1 MELCCGTKSV
11 GKVFEHFGLRILS
24 VDFDERWQ
32 PDVLA
37 DIAATPRD
45 ELVELIRAAV
55 REKFGEDLPILAF
68 WASPQCTEYSRA
80 LSTRPRDLAKADA
93 LVRACLRLFAEYP
106 TVPWFMENPET
117 GLLKTRAL
125 MEGRCYHSVSYCKYS
140 AAADP
145 CCPEGS
151 ACPLC
156 QYRKRYMKPTAVWTN
171 TTWQPKRAVC
181 WSCKR
186 CPFMGEGG
194 RAHRESLDQ
203 GGSGWRAY
211 AVPGRLTQEIAEH
224 LLLASGRGC
233 AQPFVGRLTEATR
246 ARIGVAPPAPLLL
259 PPVPPPDLEGA
270 STGGVVARVLLGVNP
285 DAESATARERKR
297 ARALGR
303 LE

>member
-1 MELCCGTKSV
+1 
-11 GKVFEHFGLRILS
+11 
-24 VDFDERWQ
+24 
-32 PDVLA
+32 
-37 DIAATPRD
+37 
-45 ELVELIRAAV
+45 
-55 REKFGEDLPILAF
+55 
-68 WASPQCTEYSRA
+68 
-80 LSTRPRDLAKADA
+80 
-93 LVRACLRLFAEYP
+93 
-106 TVPWFMENPET
+106 
-117 GLLKTRAL
+117 
-125 MEGRCYHSVSYCKYS
+125 
-140 AAADP
+140 
-145 CCPEGS
+145 
-151 ACPLC
+151 
-156 QYRKRYMKPTAVWTN
+156 MKPTAVWTN

-270 STGGVVARVLLGVNP
+270 SPGGVVARVLLGVNP

-297 ARALGR
+297 ARTREA
-303 LE
+303 

>member
-11 GKVFEHFGLRILS
+11 GKVFEHLGLRTLS

-106 TVPWFMENPET
+106 AVPWFMENPET

-156 QYRKRYMKPTAVWTN
+156 R
-171 TTWQPKRAVC
+171 
-181 WSCKR
+181 
-186 CPFMGEGG
+186 
-194 RAHRESLDQ
+194 
-203 GGSGWRAY
+203 
-211 AVPGRLTQEIAEH
+211 
-224 LLLASGRGC
+224 
-233 AQPFVGRLTEATR
+233 
-246 ARIGVAPPAPLLL
+246 
-259 PPVPPPDLEGA
+259 
-270 STGGVVARVLLGVNP
+270 
-285 DAESATARERKR
+285 
-297 ARALGR
+297 
-303 LE
+303 